1 LQFLDHLSHRLHGE
15 ISRTLAA
22 DHQTVGVVDDDGSQP
37 LPRARLLP
45 PQHQPSHVQVR
56 QQRRDRGA
64 LRNAAM
70 LIPISRGSM
79 FSSAI
84 VRLFHRR
91 LDPHLDQVQDLPV
104 GDPARHRFH
113 Q

>member
-1 LQFLDHLSHRLHGE
+1 
-15 ISRTLAA
+15 
-22 DHQTVGVVDDDGSQP
+22 
-37 LPRARLLP
+37 
-45 PQHQPSHVQVR
+45 
-56 QQRRDRGA
+56 
-64 LRNAAM
+64 M

-113 Q
+113 QWSVRNLIEVATQISVDHGRVPGVD

>member
-1 LQFLDHLSHRLHGE
+1 V
-15 ISRTLAA
+15 ISITCFDAP
-22 DHQTVGVVDDDGSQP
+22 QP
-37 LPRARLLP
+37 A
-45 PQHQPSHVQVR
+45 
-56 QQRRDRGA
+56 RGA

-91 LDPHLDQVQDLPV
+91 LDPHLDQVQDLPAIGTAPNIPV
-104 GDPARHRFH
+104 A
-113 Q
+113 

>member
-1 LQFLDHLSHRLHGE
+1 
-15 ISRTLAA
+15 
-22 DHQTVGVVDDDGSQP
+22 
-37 LPRARLLP
+37 
-45 PQHQPSHVQVR
+45 
-56 QQRRDRGA
+56 
-64 LRNAAM
+64 M

-84 VRLFHRR
+84 VCLFHRR

-113 Q
+113 QWSVRNLIEVATQISVDHGRVPGVD